1 MKKYLAALAAIAVM
15 TAAFTGCSG
24 NNNSSSTADSSSS
37 ADSSTVSGD
46 TSSDTAE
53 EVRTAKDITDA
64 VFESIDWVASEER
77 SKANFEEMFQ
87 MQFEDIL
94 SQKEESG
101 ESLTDDEKEELR
113 KTEYDSQWEQYIE
126 TTKNMTGVD
135 LNLVD
140 DSSIYLPMMSVHL
153 DELIVVKPAAG
164 HEAEVEK
171 GLSDHLDYIK
181 NGAAFYPDQEIAA
194 AGAVM
199 GQTDDGFY
207 YLVVHQIGSDI
218 AEVIKSYKPG
228 DTVTKLEV
236 PENNDNDNGD
246 GDGDGIVVVPND
258 EIGQGIVIVNPADPS
273 VSLTA
278 EAVMPGTMDAGF
290 AN

>member
-37 ADSSTVSGD
+37 ADSSTASGDNSGD

-53 EVRTAKDITDA
+53 EVRTAKDITNA

-101 ESLTDDEKEELR
+101 ESLSDDEKEELR
-113 KTEYDSQWEQYIE
+113 KTEYDSEWEQYIE
-126 TTKNMTGVD
+126 ATKNMTGVD

-207 YLVVHQIGSDI
+207 YLVVHQIGSEI

-236 PENNDNDNGD
+236 PENNDD
-246 GDGDGIVVVPND
+246 GVAVVPTD
-258 EIGQGIVIVNPADPS
+258 EVGQGVVIIPPADPS

-278 EAVMPGTMDAGF
+278 EAVMPGTLDAGF

>member
-24 NNNSSSTADSSSS
+24 NNNSSSTADNSSS
-37 ADSSTVSGD
+37 ADSSTASGDNSGD

-53 EVRTAKDITDA
+53 EVRTAKDITNA

-101 ESLTDDEKEELR
+101 ESLTDAEKEELR
-113 KTEYDSQWEQYIE
+113 KTEYDSEWEQYIE
-126 TTKNMTGVD
+126 ATKNMTGVD

-181 NGAAFYPDQEIAA
+181 NGAAFYPDQEISA

-207 YLVVHQIGSDI
+207 YLVVHQIGSEI

-236 PENNDNDNGD
+236 PENNDD
-246 GDGDGIVVVPND
+246 GVAVVPTD
-258 EIGQGIVIVNPADPS
+258 EVGQGVVIIPPADPS